1 MQIRK
6 FFCPELPAW
15 LDRSL
20 PLPLLIVVFLP
31 FDSFKIYIHYKA
43 QAQAEA
49 KADEKWAWKAA
60 RENKIATK
68 KTKPISNFKFQ
79 FISAESK
86 FFFLDWLG
94 HTPAA
99 ITHQSWGCWCC
110 WWHATS
116 RRAGGAASQRLV
128 ALINWQRTVATI
140 CMAVAAAPC
149 GKLLLIAPASRAL
162 RSRAHYE
169 CNVLTDNS
177 GRELLELV
185 VQQVAGRQTVRQAD
199 CAANCAATFNWQL
212 LARSATF
219 PLSIYDDDRQTEA
232 EGELQRERG
241 WESISQVL

>member
-1 MQIRK
+1 MDQ
-6 FFCPELPAW
+6 
-15 LDRSL
+15 
-20 PLPLLIVVFLP
+20 V
-31 FDSFKIYIHYKA
+31 
-43 QAQAEA
+43 
-49 KADEKWAWKAA
+49 
-60 RENKIATK
+60 
-68 KTKPISNFKFQ
+68 
-79 FISAESK
+79 

-116 RRAGGAASQRLV
+116 QRAGGAASQRLV

-185 VQQVAGRQTVRQAD
+185 VQQVAGRQAGRQTVRQIVLP
-199 CAANCAATFNWQL
+199 L
-212 LARSATF
+212 LIGNFWHAQQRFLYRFMMTT
-219 PLSIYDDDRQTEA
+219 DRQTEAEA

-241 WESISQVL
+241 ARSQSHKFSSSPQSIWECKLNWK